1 MIQLTT
7 ETNCNAIYLAGI
19 EVFAAASDP
28 STVYRQVV
36 ISSRARFDSIK
47 YFLLPLRQSLVDGV
61 GLLERYPRRGILLL
75 GLVASL
81 HSWNNFKKCNEH
93 CTSTSSFFH
102 SLDYLYRCHASCW
115 FQHSAIEVLGI
126 RVLQCTGF
134 SVGKYSNTI
143 HMNKS
148 LRTHLVLCRHQLP
161 LTGFLQ
167 NPHGQQSGAALSP
180 FL

>member
-81 HSWNNFKKCNEH
+81 H
-93 CTSTSSFFH
+93 
-102 SLDYLYRCHASCW
+102 
-115 FQHSAIEVLGI
+115 
-126 RVLQCTGF
+126 
-134 SVGKYSNTI
+134 
-143 HMNKS
+143 
-148 LRTHLVLCRHQLP
+148 
-161 LTGFLQ
+161 
-167 NPHGQQSGAALSP
+167 
-180 FL
+180 